1 MALNQRRVKLRRQR
15 SGVRIPSGAPAFGIN
30 SSRHKIC
37 VELIADAAPPP
48 CGGATEFGAIGR
60 TAEPMIGDFSFNPS
74 AILPA
79 QYAALPPKSRVC
91 SMAPI
96 DQVPAFDARLALYS
110 LDDRARAVMTET
122 WPILAPG
129 LSRAID
135 DILTAVQELP
145 LVRDVVVANRK
156 FLKKLELEH
165 FRALLGGKLDESYA
179 ESCRHTVEQEA
190 ALGFDARMRSTAGNY
205 VLRSALHALARKYRF
220 SSAKL
225 ADRARIISQVISF
238 DVANAMSLHRQA
250 AEEAASAR
258 RGTIDLAIGEF
269 AGAIGDIIEAIK
281 EATVSLTTTCSTLNA
296 VAEDT
301 LKRMASASAA
311 SAETTQRM
319 QVTVTATEELS
330 GSIQEIGRQAS
341 RGLEMAQS
349 AVGDTERTQ
358 RAIRSL
364 ADTAER
370 IGSVV
375 GVISAIASQT
385 NLLALNATIE
395 AARAGEAGK
404 GFAVVAAEVKT
415 LANQTSRAT
424 DDIAQQVAA
433 IQHATKLSVG
443 EITSIS
449 HAIGELT
456 SVSTRIAAAVEQQS
470 MTTRSIAESI
480 HNAAGH
486 TGDASAEIG
495 SVEQAV
501 GRGADAVAEI
511 TRWTAQLSSR
521 ASDLETK
528 VASFFSRVRAA

>member
-1 MALNQRRVKLRRQR
+1 M
-15 SGVRIPSGAPAFGIN
+15 PW
-30 SSRHKIC
+30 IC
-37 VELIADAAPPP
+37 SV
-48 CGGATEFGAIGR
+48 
-60 TAEPMIGDFSFNPS
+60 
-74 AILPA
+74 
-79 QYAALPPKSRVC
+79 
-91 SMAPI
+91 API

-122 WPILAPG
+122 WPIVAPG
-129 LSRAID
+129 LGRAID

-145 LVRDVVVANRK
+145 LVRDTVVANRK
-156 FLKKLELEH
+156 LLKKLELEH
-165 FRALLGGKLDESYA
+165 FRALLSGKLDEAYA

-205 VLRSALHALARKYRF
+205 VLRSALHALERKYRF

-250 AEEAASAR
+250 AEEAQAERRSA
-258 RGTIDLAIGEF
+258 IDQAIGEF

-281 EATVSLTTTCSTLNA
+281 EASASLTTTCSTLNA

-349 AVGDTERTQ
+349 AVGDTERTE

-433 IQHATKLSVG
+433 IQDATKLSVG
-443 EITSIS
+443 EIASIS
-449 HAIGELT
+449 RAIAELT
-456 SVSTRIAAAVEQQS
+456 AVSTRIAAAVEQQS
-470 MTTRSIAESI
+470 MTTRGIAESI

-495 SVEQAV
+495 SVERAV